1 MYFPKYQKICAGDFM
16 DSISQVRRKL
26 VFSSAAGLVS
36 ACAVPQSGERK
47 PQWQAKQFHN
57 QPAQS
62 HQQQFLVDLWEQV
75 KKETDGRLV
84 VTVYPQNNN
93 IPGSDPGALDML
105 QSGELEFFT
114 LMGGILG
121 RAVPVAE
128 IQGLPFAFTSHAQV
142 HQAFDGALGEYIGRE
157 CAAKG
162 IYRFQYGLL
171 ENGFRHIS
179 AADRPVRN
187 ADDLRG
193 LRIRVPDGNM
203 FRDLFSSLEA
213 QPVTVNIR
221 DLYEAL
227 KTHRVDAQENP
238 LVITEVNKLYEVT
251 HYVSITNHM
260 WSGFNLLANLKFWNQ
275 LPPDVQDV
283 VQRNVKKYVGLQRA
297 YTDKLNR
304 ELETTLAGRGMVFNT
319 ADAASF
325 RKKLGGGFY
334 QRWKNAFGSRAWSL
348 LEEQVGRLG

>member
-1 MYFPKYQKICAGDFM
+1 M
-16 DSISQVRRKL
+16 DQHGRKRRKL
-26 VFSSAAGLVS
+26 LLAGAAAGVVT
-36 ACAVPQSGERK
+36 ACADPPVRERA

-62 HQQQFLVDLWEQV
+62 HQHQFLIDMWEQV
-75 KKETDGRLV
+75 KKETDGRLA

-121 RAVPVAE
+121 RKVPVAE

-142 HQAFDGALGEYIGRE
+142 HRANDGALGEYLGRE
-157 CAAKG
+157 CAA
-162 IYRFQYGLL
+162 
-171 ENGFRHIS
+171 NGFRHIS
-179 AADRPVRN
+179 MVERPVRT

-193 LRIRVPDGNM
+193 VRIRVPDGQM
-203 FRDLFSSLEA
+203 FRDLFASLEA

-227 KTHRVDAQENP
+227 KARRVDAQENP

-251 HYVSITNHM
+251 RYISITNHM
-260 WSGFNLLANLKFWNQ
+260 WSGFNLLANLGFWEG
-275 LPPDVQDV
+275 LPADVQEV
-283 VQRNVKKYVGLQRA
+283 VQRNVKKYVAAQRA
-297 YTDKLNR
+297 YTNNLNR
-304 ELETTLAGRGMVFNT
+304 GLETTLAGRGMVFNA
-319 ADAASF
+319 ADVTTF
-325 RKKLGGGFY
+325 RRKLGGGFY
-334 QRWKNAFGSRAWSL
+334 QRWKVEFGATAWGL
-348 LEEQVGRLG
+348 LEEQVGSLG